1 MTEPMPQPEF
11 GDRRTF
17 LRVLIFGGI
26 ALGAAGVGL
35 IAAAPRPQDGPDA
48 ALLPMLP
55 VADLAKLQ
63 KGKPLGAELSLS
75 RRDGWRVR
83 TLRQRVYI
91 LRVADGDTAAAFKVF
106 SAVCPHAG
114 CEVELKETQYVC
126 PCHQAKFDTQGEK
139 VSGPAPRGLDPL
151 EVEVSA
157 LQGAPWLKVRWQD
170 FVVGIEERVARK
182 A

>member
-1 MTEPMPQPEF
+1 MTDAMPQPDSS
-11 GDRRTF
+11 DRRTF
-17 LRVLIFGGI
+17 LRVVIFGGI
-26 ALGAAGVGL
+26 ALGAAGVGV
-35 IAAAPRPQDGPDA
+35 IAAAPRAHDGPDT
-48 ALLPMLP
+48 ALLPLLP
-55 VADLAKLQ
+55 LADLARLP
-63 KGKPLGAELSLS
+63 KGKPVAAEVSLS

-91 LRVADGDTAAAFKVF
+91 LRVAEGDTAGAFKVF

-114 CEVELKETQYVC
+114 CEVEWKESQYVC

-151 EVEVSA
+151 EVEVSV
-157 LQGAPWLKVRWQD
+157 QDGAPWLKVRWQD